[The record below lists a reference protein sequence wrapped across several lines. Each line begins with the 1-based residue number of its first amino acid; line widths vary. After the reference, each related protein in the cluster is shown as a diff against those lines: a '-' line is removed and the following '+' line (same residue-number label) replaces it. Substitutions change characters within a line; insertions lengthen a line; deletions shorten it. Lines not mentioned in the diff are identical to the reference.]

1 MAVIHFYFL
10 HIVCG
15 KLCVHLAQPDIP
27 AGGRSSY
34 LVQQDHV
41 FGPITHQDK
50 QPECHQPHQLLQ
62 SSVQIASPEG
72 ERQISKFSRPFLLS
86 ACSQTNITAVAI
98 CLPVRAPLKV

>member
-1 MAVIHFYFL
+1 MFTATNVGTFVGARLIFFLMAVIHFYFL

-41 FGPITHQDK
+41 SGQTSHQVK
-50 QPECHQPHQLLQ
+50 QP
-62 SSVQIASPEG
+62 G
-72 ERQISKFSRPFLLS
+72 
-86 ACSQTNITAVAI
+86 
-98 CLPVRAPLKV
+98 